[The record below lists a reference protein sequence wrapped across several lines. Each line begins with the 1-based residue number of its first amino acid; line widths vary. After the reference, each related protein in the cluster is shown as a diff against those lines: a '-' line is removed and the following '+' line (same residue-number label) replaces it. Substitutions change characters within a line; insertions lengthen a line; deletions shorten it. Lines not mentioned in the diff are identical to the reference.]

1 MVFLLSFHGE
11 IYGGHLVMAPLNIH
25 AEESVAPKRKKNKTL
40 KILLGIAA
48 LIAIP
53 AIGTTLAASIAI
65 NSGSA
70 IQFGQGK
77 VQATACDDAVTVSST
92 TSFDNDATFSNA
104 SFKVLTVTAS
114 GIADACSGET
124 IKLRLYGPSSDTP
137 LTVASGSATTT
148 ALIAD
153 VSLTSTTW
161 TPTKEASADYSV
173 AMTHGA
179 SGTSYITFTLVTTV
193 AATGVERITVE
204 TT

>member
-1 MVFLLSFHGE
+1 
-11 IYGGHLVMAPLNIH
+11 MAPLNIH

-53 AIGTTLAASIAI
+53 AIGTTLAATITI
-65 NSGSA
+65 NSDEA

-92 TSFDNDATFSNA
+92 TAFDNNA
-104 SFKVLTVTAS
+104 AFNDTSFNVLTVTAS

-124 IKLRLYGPSSDTP
+124 IKIRLYGPSDDNP

-153 VSLTSTTW
+153 VSLTSSTW
-161 TPTKEASADYSV
+161 TATKEDLADYSV
-173 AMTHGA
+173 DMTHGA
-179 SGTSYITFTLVTTV
+179 SGASYITFTLVTTV
-193 AATGVERITVE
+193 AATGVERITIE